1 MKSLSSLTIGYLVFG
16 MCVCLWF
23 GVAAA
28 KGWRAPNL
36 GMLDGLS
43 KGGSSFSSGG
53 RSYGGSWGGG
63 K

>member
-1 MKSLSSLTIGYLVFG
+1 MSNRIFSSFAYLIFG
-16 MCVCLWF
+16 VMICCGF

-28 KGWRAPNL
+28 RGWRAPNF
-36 GMLDGLS
+36 GVLDG
-43 KGGSSFSSGG
+43 SSGSSGG

>member
-1 MKSLSSLTIGYLVFG
+1 MNSKSLWFMGYLAFG
-16 MCVCLWF
+16 LCVCLWF

-36 GMLDGLS
+36 GLLEG
-43 KGGSSFSSGG
+43 SSGG